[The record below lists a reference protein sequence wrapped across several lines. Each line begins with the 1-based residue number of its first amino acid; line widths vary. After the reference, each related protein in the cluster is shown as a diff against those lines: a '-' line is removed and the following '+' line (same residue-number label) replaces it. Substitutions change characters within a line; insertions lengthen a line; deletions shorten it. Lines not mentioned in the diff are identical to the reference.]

1 MRFFVGILASVV
13 KTRRQRRNLRLLGW
27 LGLFFVLMLGSYS
40 VLFHW
45 LMAREG
51 QSHSWVTAV
60 YWTFVTMSTLGFGDI
75 TFQSDAGRLFTIVVL
90 MSGTI
95 FLLVLL
101 PFSFI
106 QFFFL
111 PWMEAQ
117 EASGTPRSLPVS
129 VRGHV
134 ILTQLKAVEESLIKL
149 LVANGI
155 EHVIVVGSTTEAGP
169 LLDAG
174 YQVMVGPLDD
184 PETYR
189 QARVEQAALVATTRA
204 DTTNTNVTFT
214 VREVSPM
221 VPVVATASS
230 DASVDILNLA
240 GASQVLRMGQMLGAA
255 LARRVLGRD
264 GRSRVIGQFDD
275 LRIAEAAVG
284 PTGLAGRTLAETRL
298 RQEVGVTVVGTWY
311 RGGFKPATPETLLH
325 RSSLLVLAGSAEQ
338 LAGYDQQYA
347 VPGLAGGLTL
357 IIGSGRVGRAVAAA
371 LAADG
376 QAFTIIDKDPDRIHD
391 ADRGLVGDAAR
402 REVLEQAG
410 IDRCSAVV
418 ITPRDDDMN
427 VYLTLYCRKLRP
439 DIQILSRATLD
450 RNVSTLHRA
459 GADFVMSYA
468 TTGATTIYNL
478 LRRIDILLLAE
489 GLHIF
494 RVDTPPELA
503 GQRLGESRI
512 RQQTGCTVVAVGQ
525 ADHFSCNPVR
535 DAVLAPASELVLI
548 GDADA
553 ESRFLERFPGAAA
566 RPSDNSVLVADGSQ
580 VAGDRY
586 AERNEELS

>member
-13 KTRRQRRNLRLLGW
+13 KTRQQRRNLRLLGW
-27 LGLFFVLMLGSYS
+27 LGLFFVLMLGGYS
-40 VLFHW
+40 LVFHW

-117 EASGTPRSLPVS
+117 ETAGTPRSLPAS
-129 VRGHV
+129 TRGHV
-134 ILTQLKAVEESLIKL
+134 ILTQLAAVEESLIRL
-149 LVANGI
+149 LSANGI
-155 EHVIVVGSTTEAGP
+155 EHVIVVGTAAEALP

-174 YQVMVGPLDD
+174 FRVMVGPLDD

-214 VREVSPM
+214 VREVSVT
-221 VPVVATASS
+221 VPIVATASS
-230 DASVDILNLA
+230 DASVDILKLA
-240 GASQVLRMGQMLGAA
+240 GASQVLRMGQMLGEA

-275 LRIAEAAVG
+275 LRVAEAAVG

-298 RQEVGVTVVGTWY
+298 RQQVGVTVVGVWY

-338 LAGYDQQYA
+338 LARYDQQYA
-347 VPGLAGGLTL
+347 VPGMAGGLTL

-376 QAFTIIDKDPDRIHD
+376 QAFTIIDKDPARIHD
-391 ADRGLVGDAAR
+391 AEHGLVGDAAR

-418 ITPRDDDMN
+418 ITPRDDDVN
-427 VYLTLYCRKLRP
+427 VYLTLYCRRLRP

-478 LRRIDILLLAE
+478 LQRIDILLLAE

-494 RVDTPPELA
+494 RVDMPPELA
-503 GQRLGESRI
+503 GQRLGESAI
-512 RQQTGCTVVAVGQ
+512 GQQTGCTVVAVGQ
-525 ADHFSCNPVR
+525 ADHFSCNPNH
-535 DAVLAPASELVLI
+535 DAVLQPQSELVLI

-553 ESRFLERFPGAAA
+553 ESRFLERFPEAVA
-566 RPSDNSVLVADGSQ
+566 RPSANSVLAEAGSPA
-580 VAGDRY
+580 AGDRY
-586 AERNEELS
+586 ADQKEEAI

>member
-27 LGLFFVLMLGSYS
+27 LGLFFFLMLGSYS

-117 EASGTPRSLPVS
+117 ETAGTPRSLPAS
-129 VRGHV
+129 TRGHV
-134 ILTQLKAVEESLIKL
+134 ILTQLAAVEESLIRL
-149 LVANGI
+149 LTANGI
-155 EHVIVVGSTTEAGP
+155 EHVIVVSSTTEATP

-174 YQVMVGPLDD
+174 YRVMVGPLDD

-214 VREVSPM
+214 VREVSPT
-221 VPVVATASS
+221 VPIVATASS
-230 DASVDILNLA
+230 DASVDILKLA
-240 GASQVLRMGQMLGAA
+240 GASQVLRMGQMLGEA

-264 GRSRVIGQFDD
+264 GRSRLIGQFDD

-298 RQEVGVTVVGTWY
+298 RQQVGVTVVGTWY

-338 LAGYDQQYA
+338 LARYDQQYA
-347 VPGLAGGLTL
+347 VPGMAGGLTL

-376 QAFTIIDKDPDRIHD
+376 QAFTIIDKDPARIHD
-391 ADRGLVGDAAR
+391 GEHGLVGDAAR
-402 REVLEQAG
+402 RELLEEAG

-418 ITPRDDDMN
+418 ITPRDDDVN

-439 DIQILSRATLD
+439 DIQILSRATLE

-478 LRRIDILLLAE
+478 LQRIDILLLAE

-494 RVDTPPELA
+494 RVDTPLELA
-503 GQRLGESRI
+503 GQQLGESGI
-512 RQQTGCTVVAVGQ
+512 RGQTGCTVVAVGE
-525 ADHFSCNPVR
+525 ADHFSCNPGR
-535 DAVLAPASELVLI
+535 EAVLKPQSELVLI
-548 GDADA
+548 GDAAA
-553 ESRFLERFPGAAA
+553 ESRFLKRYPEAVA
-566 RPSDNSVLVADGSQ
+566 RPSVNSVQAEAE
-580 VAGDRY
+580 AGTEPGRG
-586 AERNEELS
+586 L

>member
-27 LGLFFVLMLGSYS
+27 LGLFFLLMLGSYS

-117 EASGTPRSLPVS
+117 ESAGTPRSLSAS

-134 ILTQLKAVEESLIKL
+134 ILTQLAAVEESLIRL
-149 LVANGI
+149 LAANGI
-155 EHVIVVGSTTEAGP
+155 EHVIVVGTTAEAGP

-184 PETYR
+184 PATYR
-189 QARVEQAALVATTRA
+189 QAQVEQAALVATTRA

-214 VREVSPM
+214 VREVSAG
-221 VPVVATASS
+221 VPIVATASS
-230 DASVDILNLA
+230 DASVDILKLA
-240 GASQVLRMGQMLGAA
+240 GANQVLRMGQMLGEA

-264 GRSRVIGQFDD
+264 GRSRMIGQFDD

-284 PTGLAGRTLAETRL
+284 PTGLAGQTLAETKL

-311 RGGFKPATPETLLH
+311 RGGFKPATSKTLLH

-338 LAGYDQQYA
+338 LARYDQRYA
-347 VPGLAGGLTL
+347 LPGMAGGLTL

-376 QAFTIIDKDPDRIHD
+376 QAYAIIDKDPARILD
-391 ADRGLVGDAAR
+391 ADHGLVGDAAR
-402 REVLEQAG
+402 RELLEQAG

-427 VYLTLYCRKLRP
+427 VYLTLYCRKLRT

-468 TTGATTIYNL
+468 TTGSTTIYNL

-489 GLHIF
+489 GLQIF

-503 GQRLGESRI
+503 GQRLGESGI
-512 RQQTGCTVVAVGQ
+512 HQQTGCTVVAVGQ
-525 ADHFSCNPVR
+525 ADHFSCNPEH
-535 DAVLAPASELVLI
+535 DAVLVPEGELVLI

-553 ESRFLERFPGAAA
+553 EGRFLERFPEAVAK
-566 RPSDNSVLVADGSQ
+566 PSANSVQ
-580 VAGDRY
+580 
-586 AERNEELS
+586 AEALSANR

>member
-27 LGLFFVLMLGSYS
+27 LGLFFFLMLGSYS

-117 EASGTPRSLPVS
+117 ETAGTPRSLPAS
-129 VRGHV
+129 TRGHV
-134 ILTQLKAVEESLIKL
+134 ILTQLAAVEESLIRL
-149 LVANGI
+149 LTANGI
-155 EHVIVVGSTTEAGP
+155 EHVIVVSSTTEATP

-174 YQVMVGPLDD
+174 YRVMVGPLDD

-189 QARVEQAALVATTRA
+189 QARVDQAALVATTRA

-214 VREVSPM
+214 VREVSPT
-221 VPVVATASS
+221 VPIVATASS
-230 DASVDILNLA
+230 DAAVDMLQLA
-240 GASQVLRMGQMLGAA
+240 GARQGLRMGQMLGEA

-264 GRSRVIGQFDD
+264 GRSRLIGQFDD

-284 PTGLAGRTLAETRL
+284 PTGLAGRRLAETRL
-298 RQEVGVTVVGTWY
+298 RQQVGVTVVGTWY
-311 RGGFKPATPETLLH
+311 RGAFKPATPETLLH
-325 RSSLLVLAGSAEQ
+325 RSSLLVLAGSGEQ
-338 LAGYDQQYA
+338 LARYDQQYA
-347 VPGLAGGLTL
+347 VPGMAGGLTL

-371 LAADG
+371 LAVDG
-376 QAFTIIDKDPDRIHD
+376 QAFTIIDKDPARIHD
-391 ADRGLVGDAAR
+391 GEHGLVGDAAR
-402 REVLEQAG
+402 RELLEEAG
-410 IDRCSAVV
+410 IERCSAVV
-418 ITPRDDDMN
+418 ITPRDDDVN
-427 VYLTLYCRKLRP
+427 VYLTLYCRRLRP
-439 DIQILSRATLD
+439 DIQILSRATLE

-478 LRRIDILLLAE
+478 LQRIDILLLAE

-494 RVDTPPELA
+494 RVDTPLELA
-503 GQRLGESRI
+503 GQQLGESGI
-512 RQQTGCTVVAVGQ
+512 RGQTGCTVVAVGE
-525 ADHFSCNPVR
+525 ADHFSCNPGR
-535 DAVLAPASELVLI
+535 EAVLKPRGELVLI
-548 GDADA
+548 GDAAA
-553 ESRFLERFPGAAA
+553 ESRFLERYPEAVA
-566 RPSDNSVLVADGSQ
+566 RPSVNSVQ
-580 VAGDRY
+580 
-586 AERNEELS
+586 AEAETEPGRGL

>member
-27 LGLFFVLMLGSYS
+27 LGLFFFLMLGSYS
-40 VLFHW
+40 VIFHW

-117 EASGTPRSLPVS
+117 ETAGTPRSLPAS
-129 VRGHV
+129 TRGHV
-134 ILTQLKAVEESLIKL
+134 ILTQLAAVEESLIRL
-149 LVANGI
+149 LTANGI
-155 EHVIVVGSTTEAGP
+155 EHVIVVSSTTEATP

-174 YQVMVGPLDD
+174 YRVMVGPLDD

-214 VREVSPM
+214 VREVSPT
-221 VPVVATASS
+221 VPIVATASS
-230 DASVDILNLA
+230 DASVDILKLA
-240 GASQVLRMGQMLGAA
+240 GASQVLRMGQMLGEA

-264 GRSRVIGQFDD
+264 GRSRLIGQFDD

-298 RQEVGVTVVGTWY
+298 RQQVGVTVVGTWY

-338 LAGYDQQYA
+338 LARYDQQYA
-347 VPGLAGGLTL
+347 VPGMAGGLTL

-376 QAFTIIDKDPDRIHD
+376 QAFTIIDKDPARIHD
-391 ADRGLVGDAAR
+391 GEHGLVGDAAR
-402 REVLEQAG
+402 RELLEEAG

-418 ITPRDDDMN
+418 ITPRDDDVN

-439 DIQILSRATLD
+439 DIQILSRATLE

-478 LRRIDILLLAE
+478 LQRIDILLLAE

-503 GQRLGESRI
+503 GQQLGESGI
-512 RQQTGCTVVAVGQ
+512 RGQTGCTVVAVGE
-525 ADHFSCNPVR
+525 ADHFSCNPGR
-535 DAVLAPASELVLI
+535 EAVLKPRGELVLI
-548 GDADA
+548 GDAAA
-553 ESRFLERFPGAAA
+553 ESRFLKRYPEAVA
-566 RPSDNSVLVADGSQ
+566 RPSVNSVQAEAE
-580 VAGDRY
+580 AGTEPGR
-586 AERNEELS
+586 RL

>member
-27 LGLFFVLMLGSYS
+27 LGLLFFLMLGSYS
-40 VLFHW
+40 VIFHW

-117 EASGTPRSLPVS
+117 ETAGTPRSLPAS
-129 VRGHV
+129 TRGHV
-134 ILTQLKAVEESLIKL
+134 ILTQLAAVEESLIRL
-149 LVANGI
+149 LTANGI
-155 EHVIVVGSTTEAGP
+155 EHVIVVSSTTEATP

-174 YQVMVGPLDD
+174 YRVMVGPLDD

-189 QARVEQAALVATTRA
+189 QARVDQAALVATTRA

-214 VREVSPM
+214 VREVSPT
-221 VPVVATASS
+221 VPIIATASS
-230 DASVDILNLA
+230 DASVDILKLA
-240 GASQVLRMGQMLGAA
+240 GASQVLRMGQMLGEA

-264 GRSRVIGQFDD
+264 GRSRLIGQFDD

-298 RQEVGVTVVGTWY
+298 RQQVGVTVVGTWY

-338 LAGYDQQYA
+338 LARYDQQYA
-347 VPGLAGGLTL
+347 VPGMAGGLTL

-376 QAFTIIDKDPDRIHD
+376 QAFTIIDKDPARIHD
-391 ADRGLVGDAAR
+391 GEHGLVGDAAR
-402 REVLEQAG
+402 RELLEEVG

-418 ITPRDDDMN
+418 ITPRDDDVN
-427 VYLTLYCRKLRP
+427 VYLTLYCRRLRP
-439 DIQILSRATLD
+439 DIQILSRATLE

-468 TTGATTIYNL
+468 TTGATTVYNL
-478 LRRIDILLLAE
+478 LQRIDILLLAE

-494 RVDTPPELA
+494 RVDTPLELA
-503 GQRLGESRI
+503 GQQLGESGI
-512 RQQTGCTVVAVGQ
+512 RGQTGCTVVAVGE
-525 ADHFSCNPVR
+525 ADHFSCNPGR
-535 DAVLAPASELVLI
+535 EAVLKPRSELVLI
-548 GDADA
+548 GDAAA
-553 ESRFLERFPGAAA
+553 ESRFLKRYPEAVA
-566 RPSDNSVLVADGSQ
+566 RPSVNSVQAEAE
-580 VAGDRY
+580 AGTEPGR
-586 AERNEELS
+586 RL

>member
-13 KTRRQRRNLRLLGW
+13 KTRRQRQNLRLLGW
-27 LGLFFVLMLGSYS
+27 LGLFFFLMLGSYS
-40 VLFHW
+40 VIFHW

-117 EASGTPRSLPVS
+117 ETAGTPRSLPAS
-129 VRGHV
+129 TRGHV
-134 ILTQLKAVEESLIKL
+134 ILTQLAAVEESLIRL
-149 LVANGI
+149 LTANGI
-155 EHVIVVGSTTEAGP
+155 EHVIVVSSTTEATP

-174 YQVMVGPLDD
+174 YRVMVGPLDD

-214 VREVSPM
+214 VREVSPT
-221 VPVVATASS
+221 VPIVATASS
-230 DASVDILNLA
+230 DASVDILKLA
-240 GASQVLRMGQMLGAA
+240 GASQVLRMGQMLGEA

-264 GRSRVIGQFDD
+264 GGSRLIGQFDD

-298 RQEVGVTVVGTWY
+298 RQQVGVTVVGTWY

-338 LAGYDQQYA
+338 LARYDQQYA
-347 VPGLAGGLTL
+347 VPGMAGGLTL

-376 QAFTIIDKDPDRIHD
+376 QAFTIIDKDPARIHD
-391 ADRGLVGDAAR
+391 GEHGLVGDAAR
-402 REVLEQAG
+402 RELLEEAG

-418 ITPRDDDMN
+418 ITPRDDDVN

-439 DIQILSRATLD
+439 DIQILSRATLE

-478 LRRIDILLLAE
+478 LQRIDILLLAE

-503 GQRLGESRI
+503 GQQLGESGI
-512 RQQTGCTVVAVGQ
+512 RGQTGCTVVAVGE
-525 ADHFSCNPVR
+525 ADHFCCNPGR
-535 DAVLAPASELVLI
+535 EAVLKPQSELVLI
-548 GDADA
+548 GDAAA
-553 ESRFLERFPGAAA
+553 ESRFLKRYPEAVA
-566 RPSDNSVLVADGSQ
+566 RPSVNSVQAEAE
-580 VAGDRY
+580 AGTEPGR
-586 AERNEELS
+586 RL

>member
-13 KTRRQRRNLRLLGW
+13 KTRRQRQNLRLLGW
-27 LGLFFVLMLGSYS
+27 LGLFFFLMLGSYS

-117 EASGTPRSLPVS
+117 ETAGTPRSLPAS
-129 VRGHV
+129 TRGHV
-134 ILTQLKAVEESLIKL
+134 ILTQLAAVEESLIRL
-149 LVANGI
+149 LTANGI
-155 EHVIVVGSTTEAGP
+155 EHVIVVSSTTEATP

-174 YQVMVGPLDD
+174 YRVMVGPLDD

-214 VREVSPM
+214 VREVSPT
-221 VPVVATASS
+221 VPIVATASS
-230 DASVDILNLA
+230 DASVDILKLA
-240 GASQVLRMGQMLGAA
+240 GASQVLRMGQMLGEA

-264 GRSRVIGQFDD
+264 GRSRLIGQFDD

-298 RQEVGVTVVGTWY
+298 RQQVGVTVVGTWY

-338 LAGYDQQYA
+338 LARYDQQYA
-347 VPGLAGGLTL
+347 VPGMAGGLTL

-376 QAFTIIDKDPDRIHD
+376 QAFTIIDKDPARIHD
-391 ADRGLVGDAAR
+391 GEHGLVGDAAR
-402 REVLEQAG
+402 RELLEEAG

-418 ITPRDDDMN
+418 ITPRDDDVN

-439 DIQILSRATLD
+439 DIQILSRATLE

-478 LRRIDILLLAE
+478 LQRIDILLLAE

-503 GQRLGESRI
+503 GQQLGESGI
-512 RQQTGCTVVAVGQ
+512 RGQTGCTVVAVGE
-525 ADHFSCNPVR
+525 ADHFSCNPGR
-535 DAVLAPASELVLI
+535 EAVLKPRGELVLI
-548 GDADA
+548 GDAAA
-553 ESRFLERFPGAAA
+553 ESRFLKRYPEAVA
-566 RPSDNSVLVADGSQ
+566 RPSVNSVQAEAE
-580 VAGDRY
+580 AGTEPGR
-586 AERNEELS
+586 RL

>member
-27 LGLFFVLMLGSYS
+27 LGLFFFLMLGSYS

-117 EASGTPRSLPVS
+117 ETAGTPRSLPAS
-129 VRGHV
+129 TRGHV
-134 ILTQLKAVEESLIKL
+134 ILTQLAAVEESLIRL
-149 LVANGI
+149 LTANGI
-155 EHVIVVGSTTEAGP
+155 EHVIVVSSTTEATP

-174 YQVMVGPLDD
+174 YRVMVGPLDD

-189 QARVEQAALVATTRA
+189 YARVDQAALVATTRA

-214 VREVSPM
+214 VREVSPT
-221 VPVVATASS
+221 VPIVATASS
-230 DASVDILNLA
+230 DASVDILKLA
-240 GASQVLRMGQMLGAA
+240 GASQVLRMGQMLGEA

-264 GRSRVIGQFDD
+264 GRSRLIGQFDD

-298 RQEVGVTVVGTWY
+298 RQQVGVTVVGTWY

-325 RSSLLVLAGSAEQ
+325 RSSLLVLAGSAAQ
-338 LAGYDQQYA
+338 LARYDQQYA
-347 VPGLAGGLTL
+347 VPGMAGGLTL

-376 QAFTIIDKDPDRIHD
+376 QAFTIIDKDPARIHD
-391 ADRGLVGDAAR
+391 GEHGLVGDAAR
-402 REVLEQAG
+402 RELLEEAG

-418 ITPRDDDMN
+418 ITPRDDDVN

-439 DIQILSRATLD
+439 DIQILSRATLE

-478 LRRIDILLLAE
+478 LQRIDILLLAE

-503 GQRLGESRI
+503 GQQLGESGI
-512 RQQTGCTVVAVGQ
+512 RGQTGCTVVAVGE
-525 ADHFSCNPVR
+525 ADHFSCNPGR
-535 DAVLAPASELVLI
+535 EAVLKPRGELVLI
-548 GDADA
+548 GDAAA
-553 ESRFLERFPGAAA
+553 ESRFLKRYPEAVA
-566 RPSDNSVLVADGSQ
+566 RPSVNSVQAEAE
-580 VAGDRY
+580 AGTEPGR
-586 AERNEELS
+586 RL

>member
-27 LGLFFVLMLGSYS
+27 LGLFFFLMLGSYS

-117 EASGTPRSLPVS
+117 ETAGTPRSLPAS
-129 VRGHV
+129 TRGHV
-134 ILTQLKAVEESLIKL
+134 ILTQLAAVEESLIRL
-149 LVANGI
+149 LTANGI
-155 EHVIVVGSTTEAGP
+155 EHVIVVSSTTEATR

-174 YQVMVGPLDD
+174 YRVMVGPLDD

-214 VREVSPM
+214 VREVSPT
-221 VPVVATASS
+221 VPIVATASS
-230 DASVDILNLA
+230 DASVDILKLA
-240 GASQVLRMGQMLGAA
+240 GASQVLRMGQMLGEA

-264 GRSRVIGQFDD
+264 GRSRLIGQFDD

-298 RQEVGVTVVGTWY
+298 RQQVGVTVVGTWY

-338 LAGYDQQYA
+338 LARYDQQYA
-347 VPGLAGGLTL
+347 VPGMAGGLTL

-376 QAFTIIDKDPDRIHD
+376 QAFTIIDKDPARIHD
-391 ADRGLVGDAAR
+391 GEHGLVGDAAR
-402 REVLEQAG
+402 RELLEEAG
-410 IDRCSAVV
+410 IERCSAVV
-418 ITPRDDDMN
+418 ITPRDDDVN
-427 VYLTLYCRKLRP
+427 VYLTLYCRRLRP
-439 DIQILSRATLD
+439 DIQILSRATLE

-478 LRRIDILLLAE
+478 LQRIDILLLAE

-494 RVDTPPELA
+494 RVDTPLELA
-503 GQRLGESRI
+503 GQQLGESGI
-512 RQQTGCTVVAVGQ
+512 RGQTGCTVVAVGE
-525 ADHFSCNPVR
+525 ADHFSCNPGR
-535 DAVLAPASELVLI
+535 EAVLKPRGELVLI
-548 GDADA
+548 GDAAA
-553 ESRFLERFPGAAA
+553 ESRFLERYPEAVA
-566 RPSDNSVLVADGSQ
+566 RPSVNSVQAEAE
-580 VAGDRY
+580 AGTEPGR
-586 AERNEELS
+586 RL

>member
-27 LGLFFVLMLGSYS
+27 LGLFFFLMLGSYS

-117 EASGTPRSLPVS
+117 ETAGTPRSLPAS
-129 VRGHV
+129 TRGHV
-134 ILTQLKAVEESLIKL
+134 ILTQLAAVEESLIRL
-149 LVANGI
+149 LTANGI
-155 EHVIVVGSTTEAGP
+155 EHVIVVSSTTEATP

-174 YQVMVGPLDD
+174 YRVMVGPLDD

-214 VREVSPM
+214 VREVSPT
-221 VPVVATASS
+221 VPIVATASS
-230 DASVDILNLA
+230 DASVDILKLA
-240 GASQVLRMGQMLGAA
+240 GASQVLRMGQMLGEA

-264 GRSRVIGQFDD
+264 GRSRLIGQFDD

-298 RQEVGVTVVGTWY
+298 RQQVGVTVVGTWY

-338 LAGYDQQYA
+338 LARYDQQYA
-347 VPGLAGGLTL
+347 VPGMAGGLTL

-376 QAFTIIDKDPDRIHD
+376 QAFTIIDKDPARIHD
-391 ADRGLVGDAAR
+391 GEHGLVGDAAR
-402 REVLEQAG
+402 RELLEEAG

-418 ITPRDDDMN
+418 ITPRDDDVN

-439 DIQILSRATLD
+439 DIQILSRATLE

-478 LRRIDILLLAE
+478 LQRIDILLLAE

-503 GQRLGESRI
+503 GQPLGESGI
-512 RQQTGCTVVAVGQ
+512 RGQTGCTVVAVGE
-525 ADHFSCNPVR
+525 ADHFSCNPGR
-535 DAVLAPASELVLI
+535 EAVLKPQSELVLI
-548 GDADA
+548 GDAAA
-553 ESRFLERFPGAAA
+553 ESRFLKRYPEAVA
-566 RPSDNSVLVADGSQ
+566 RPSVNSVQAEAE
-580 VAGDRY
+580 AGTEPGR
-586 AERNEELS
+586 RL

>member
-27 LGLFFVLMLGSYS
+27 LGLFFFLMLGSYS
-40 VLFHW
+40 VIFHW

-117 EASGTPRSLPVS
+117 ETAGTPRSLPAS
-129 VRGHV
+129 TRGHV
-134 ILTQLKAVEESLIKL
+134 ILTQLAAVEESLIRL
-149 LVANGI
+149 LTANGI
-155 EHVIVVGSTTEAGP
+155 EHVIVVSSTTEATP

-174 YQVMVGPLDD
+174 YRVMVGPLDD

-214 VREVSPM
+214 VREVSPT
-221 VPVVATASS
+221 VPIVATASS
-230 DASVDILNLA
+230 DASVDILKLA
-240 GASQVLRMGQMLGAA
+240 GASQVLRMGQMLGEA

-264 GRSRVIGQFDD
+264 GRSRLIGQFDD

-298 RQEVGVTVVGTWY
+298 RQQVGVTVVGTWY

-338 LAGYDQQYA
+338 LARYDQQYA
-347 VPGLAGGLTL
+347 VPGMAGGLTL

-376 QAFTIIDKDPDRIHD
+376 QAFTIIDKDPARIHD
-391 ADRGLVGDAAR
+391 GEHGLVGDAAR
-402 REVLEQAG
+402 RELLEEAG

-418 ITPRDDDMN
+418 ITPRDDDVN

-439 DIQILSRATLD
+439 DIQILSRATLE

-468 TTGATTIYNL
+468 TTGATTVYNL
-478 LRRIDILLLAE
+478 LQRIDILLLAE

-503 GQRLGESRI
+503 GQQLGESGI
-512 RQQTGCTVVAVGQ
+512 RGQTGCTVVAVGE
-525 ADHFSCNPVR
+525 ADHFSCNPGR
-535 DAVLAPASELVLI
+535 EAVLKPRGELVLI
-548 GDADA
+548 GDAAA
-553 ESRFLERFPGAAA
+553 ESRFLERYPEAVA
-566 RPSDNSVLVADGSQ
+566 RPSVNSVQAEAE
-580 VAGDRY
+580 AGTEPGRG
-586 AERNEELS
+586 L

>member
-1 MRFFVGILASVV
+1 MRFFVGILASIV
-13 KTRRQRRNLRLLGW
+13 KTRRQRRNLWLLAW
-27 LGLFFVLMLGSYS
+27 LGLFFLLMLSSYS
-40 VLFHW
+40 VVFHW

-117 EASGTPRSLPVS
+117 EAAGTPRSLPATT
-129 VRGHV
+129 RGHV
-134 ILTQLKAVEESLIKL
+134 ILTQLAAVEESLIKL

-155 EHVIVVGSTTEAGP
+155 EHVIVVGSTAEAVP

-174 YQVMVGPLDD
+174 YRVMVGPLDD

-189 QARVEQAALVATTRA
+189 QARVARAAVVATTQA
-204 DTTNTNVTFT
+204 DTANTNVAFT
-214 VREVSPM
+214 VREVSPT
-221 VPVVATASS
+221 VPIVATASS
-230 DASVDILNLA
+230 DASVDILKLA

-264 GRSRVIGQFDD
+264 GRSRLIGRFDD
-275 LRIAEAAVG
+275 LLIAEAAVG
-284 PTGLAGRTLAETRL
+284 PTGLAGRTLAETKL

-338 LAGYDQQYA
+338 LAAYDRRYA
-347 VPGLAGGLTL
+347 VAGMAGGLTL

-376 QAFTIIDKDPDRIHD
+376 LAFTIIDKDPVRPPE
-391 ADRGLVGDAAR
+391 ADHGLVGDAAR

-418 ITPRDDDMN
+418 ITPRDDDVN

-439 DIQILSRATLD
+439 DIQILSRATLE

-478 LRRIDILLLAE
+478 LQRIDILLLAE
-489 GLHIF
+489 GLHLF
-494 RVDTPPELA
+494 RADTPPELA
-503 GQRLGESRI
+503 GRQLGELGIHRE
-512 RQQTGCTVVAVGQ
+512 TGCTVVALGR
-525 ADHFSCNPVR
+525 ADHFSCNPDR
-535 DAVLAPASELVLI
+535 DVVLEPDSELVLI
-548 GDADA
+548 GAADA
-553 ESRFLERFPGAAA
+553 ENRFLERFPGAAA
-566 RPSDNSVLVADGSQ
+566 RPSVNSVQAE
-580 VAGDRY
+580 AGT
-586 AERNEELS
+586 ETG

>member
-27 LGLFFVLMLGSYS
+27 LGLFFFLMLGSYS

-117 EASGTPRSLPVS
+117 ETAGTPRSLPAS
-129 VRGHV
+129 TRGHV
-134 ILTQLKAVEESLIKL
+134 ILTQLAAVEESLIRL
-149 LVANGI
+149 LTANGI
-155 EHVIVVGSTTEAGP
+155 EHVIVVSSTTEATP

-174 YQVMVGPLDD
+174 YRVMVGPLDD

-214 VREVSPM
+214 VREVSPT
-221 VPVVATASS
+221 VPIVATASS
-230 DASVDILNLA
+230 DASVDILKLA
-240 GASQVLRMGQMLGAA
+240 GASQVLRMGQMLGEA

-264 GRSRVIGQFDD
+264 GRSRLIGQFDD

-298 RQEVGVTVVGTWY
+298 RQQVGVTVVGTWY

-338 LAGYDQQYA
+338 LARYDQQYA
-347 VPGLAGGLTL
+347 VPGMAGGLTL

-376 QAFTIIDKDPDRIHD
+376 QAFTIIDKDPARIHD
-391 ADRGLVGDAAR
+391 GEHGLVGDAAR
-402 REVLEQAG
+402 RELLEEVG

-418 ITPRDDDMN
+418 ITPRDDDVN
-427 VYLTLYCRKLRP
+427 VYLTLYCRRLRP
-439 DIQILSRATLD
+439 DIQILSRATLE

-468 TTGATTIYNL
+468 TTGATTVYNL
-478 LRRIDILLLAE
+478 LQRIDILLLAE

-503 GQRLGESRI
+503 GQQLGESGI
-512 RQQTGCTVVAVGQ
+512 RGQTGCTVVAVGE
-525 ADHFSCNPVR
+525 ADHFSCNPGR
-535 DAVLAPASELVLI
+535 EAVLKPRGELVLI
-548 GDADA
+548 GDAAA
-553 ESRFLERFPGAAA
+553 ESRFLKRYPEAVA
-566 RPSDNSVLVADGSQ
+566 RPSVNSVQAEAE
-580 VAGDRY
+580 AGTEPGR
-586 AERNEELS
+586 RL

>member
-1 MRFFVGILASVV
+1 
-13 KTRRQRRNLRLLGW
+13 
-27 LGLFFVLMLGSYS
+27 
-40 VLFHW
+40 
-45 LMAREG
+45 
-51 QSHSWVTAV
+51 
-60 YWTFVTMSTLGFGDI
+60 
-75 TFQSDAGRLFTIVVL
+75 
-90 MSGTI
+90 
-95 FLLVLL
+95 
-101 PFSFI
+101 
-106 QFFFL
+106 
-111 PWMEAQ
+111 
-117 EASGTPRSLPVS
+117 
-129 VRGHV
+129 
-134 ILTQLKAVEESLIKL
+134 
-149 LVANGI
+149 
-155 EHVIVVGSTTEAGP
+155 
-169 LLDAG
+169 
-174 YQVMVGPLDD
+174 
-184 PETYR
+184 
-189 QARVEQAALVATTRA
+189 
-204 DTTNTNVTFT
+204 
-214 VREVSPM
+214 M

-230 DASVDILNLA
+230 DASVDILSLA

-284 PTGLAGRTLAETRL
+284 PTGLVGRTLAETRL

-338 LAGYDQQYA
+338 LAGYDQRYA
-347 VPGLAGGLTL
+347 VPGMAGGLTL

-371 LAADG
+371 LVADG
-376 QAFTIIDKDPDRIHD
+376 QDFTIIDKDPDRIHD

-494 RVDTPPELA
+494 RVDMPPELA
-503 GQRLGESRI
+503 GQRLGDSRI

-525 ADHFSCNPVR
+525 ADHFSCNPGH
-535 DAVLAPASELVLI
+535 DAVLASASELVLI

-553 ESRFLERFPGAAA
+553 ESRFLERFPRAAA
-566 RPSDNSVLVADGSQ
+566 RPSDNSVLVADQSQ
-580 VAGDRY
+580 VVEDRY
-586 AERNEELS
+586 AETNEELS

>member
-27 LGLFFVLMLGSYS
+27 LGLFFLLMLGSYS

-117 EASGTPRSLPVS
+117 ESAGTPRSLSAS

-134 ILTQLKAVEESLIKL
+134 ILTQLAAVEESLIRL
-149 LVANGI
+149 LAANGI
-155 EHVIVVGSTTEAGP
+155 EHVIVVGTTAEAGP

-184 PETYR
+184 PATYR
-189 QARVEQAALVATTRA
+189 QAQVEQAALVATTRA

-214 VREVSPM
+214 VREVSAG
-221 VPVVATASS
+221 VPIVATASS
-230 DASVDILNLA
+230 DASVDILKLA
-240 GASQVLRMGQMLGAA
+240 GANQVLRMGQMLGEA

-264 GRSRVIGQFDD
+264 GRSRMIGQFDD

-284 PTGLAGRTLAETRL
+284 PTGLAGQTLAETKL

-338 LAGYDQQYA
+338 LARYDQRYA
-347 VPGLAGGLTL
+347 VPGMAGGLTL

-376 QAFTIIDKDPDRIHD
+376 QAYAIIDKDPARILD
-391 ADRGLVGDAAR
+391 ADHGLVGDAAR
-402 REVLEQAG
+402 RELLEQAG

-427 VYLTLYCRKLRP
+427 VYLTLYCRKLRT

-468 TTGATTIYNL
+468 TTGSTTIYNL

-489 GLHIF
+489 GLQIF

-503 GQRLGESRI
+503 GQRLGESGI
-512 RQQTGCTVVAVGQ
+512 HQQTGCTVVAVGQ
-525 ADHFSCNPVR
+525 ADHFSCNPEH
-535 DAVLAPASELVLI
+535 DAVLVPEGELVLI

-553 ESRFLERFPGAAA
+553 EGRFLERFPEAVAK
-566 RPSDNSVLVADGSQ
+566 PSANSVQ
-580 VAGDRY
+580 
-586 AERNEELS
+586 AEALSANR

>member
-13 KTRRQRRNLRLLGW
+13 KTRRQRQNLRLLGW
-27 LGLFFVLMLGSYS
+27 LGLFFFLMLGSYS

-117 EASGTPRSLPVS
+117 ETAGTPRSLPAS
-129 VRGHV
+129 TRGHV
-134 ILTQLKAVEESLIKL
+134 ILTQLAAVEESLIRL
-149 LVANGI
+149 LTANGI
-155 EHVIVVGSTTEAGP
+155 EHVIVVSSTTEATP

-174 YQVMVGPLDD
+174 YRVMVGPLDD

-214 VREVSPM
+214 VREVSPT
-221 VPVVATASS
+221 VPIVATASS
-230 DASVDILNLA
+230 DASVDILKLA
-240 GASQVLRMGQMLGAA
+240 GASQVLRMGQMLGEA

-264 GRSRVIGQFDD
+264 GRSRLIGQFDD

-298 RQEVGVTVVGTWY
+298 RQQVGVTVVGTWY

-338 LAGYDQQYA
+338 LARYDQQYA
-347 VPGLAGGLTL
+347 VPGMAGGLTL

-376 QAFTIIDKDPDRIHD
+376 QAFTIIDKDPARIHD
-391 ADRGLVGDAAR
+391 GEHGLVGDAAR
-402 REVLEQAG
+402 RELLEEAG

-418 ITPRDDDMN
+418 ITPRDDDVN

-439 DIQILSRATLD
+439 DIQILSRATLE

-478 LRRIDILLLAE
+478 LQRIDILLLAE

-503 GQRLGESRI
+503 GQQLGESGI
-512 RQQTGCTVVAVGQ
+512 RGQTGCTVVAVGE
-525 ADHFSCNPVR
+525 ADHFSCNPGR
-535 DAVLAPASELVLI
+535 EAVLKPRGELVLI
-548 GDADA
+548 GDAAA
-553 ESRFLERFPGAAA
+553 ESRFLKRYPEAVA
-566 RPSDNSVLVADGSQ
+566 RPSVNSVQAEAE
-580 VAGDRY
+580 AGTEPGRG
-586 AERNEELS
+586 L

>member
-1 MRFFVGILASVV
+1 M
-13 KTRRQRRNLRLLGW
+13 
-27 LGLFFVLMLGSYS
+27 
-40 VLFHW
+40 
-45 LMAREG
+45 
-51 QSHSWVTAV
+51 
-60 YWTFVTMSTLGFGDI
+60 
-75 TFQSDAGRLFTIVVL
+75 
-90 MSGTI
+90 
-95 FLLVLL
+95 
-101 PFSFI
+101 
-106 QFFFL
+106 
-111 PWMEAQ
+111 
-117 EASGTPRSLPVS
+117 
-129 VRGHV
+129 
-134 ILTQLKAVEESLIKL
+134 
-149 LVANGI
+149 
-155 EHVIVVGSTTEAGP
+155 
-169 LLDAG
+169 
-174 YQVMVGPLDD
+174 
-184 PETYR
+184 
-189 QARVEQAALVATTRA
+189 
-204 DTTNTNVTFT
+204 
-214 VREVSPM
+214 
-221 VPVVATASS
+221 
-230 DASVDILNLA
+230 
-240 GASQVLRMGQMLGAA
+240 
-255 LARRVLGRD
+255 GRD

-586 AERNEELS
+586 AGRNEELS

>member
-27 LGLFFVLMLGSYS
+27 LGLFFFLMLGSYS

-117 EASGTPRSLPVS
+117 ETAGTPRSLPAS
-129 VRGHV
+129 TRGHV
-134 ILTQLKAVEESLIKL
+134 ILTQLAAVEESLIRL
-149 LVANGI
+149 LTANGI
-155 EHVIVVGSTTEAGP
+155 EHVIVVSSTTEATP

-174 YQVMVGPLDD
+174 YRVMVGPLDD

-214 VREVSPM
+214 VREVSPT
-221 VPVVATASS
+221 VPIVATASS
-230 DASVDILNLA
+230 DASVDILKLA
-240 GASQVLRMGQMLGAA
+240 GASQVLRMGQMLGEA

-264 GRSRVIGQFDD
+264 GRSRLIGQFDD

-298 RQEVGVTVVGTWY
+298 RQQVGVTVVGTWY

-338 LAGYDQQYA
+338 LARYDQQYA
-347 VPGLAGGLTL
+347 VPGMAGGLTL

-376 QAFTIIDKDPDRIHD
+376 QAFTIIDKDPARIHD
-391 ADRGLVGDAAR
+391 GEHGLVGDAAR
-402 REVLEQAG
+402 RELLEEAG

-418 ITPRDDDMN
+418 ITPRDDDVN

-439 DIQILSRATLD
+439 DIQILSRATLE

-478 LRRIDILLLAE
+478 LQRIDILLLAE

-503 GQRLGESRI
+503 GQQLGESGI
-512 RQQTGCTVVAVGQ
+512 RGQTGCTVVAVGE
-525 ADHFSCNPVR
+525 ADHFSCNPGR
-535 DAVLAPASELVLI
+535 EAVLKPRGELVLI
-548 GDADA
+548 GDAAA
-553 ESRFLERFPGAAA
+553 ESRFLKRYPEAVA
-566 RPSDNSVLVADGSQ
+566 RPSVNSVQAEAE
-580 VAGDRY
+580 AGTEPGRG
-586 AERNEELS
+586 L